1 MEDDIEKEIYV
12 KAMKITLK
20 VDFLESKEEVKMYA
34 ASLYNAMM
42 WGKKH
47 TVKVKY

>member
-1 MEDDIEKEIYV
+1 MGDDIEKEIYV
-12 KAMKITLK
+12 KAMKIALK